1 MPAPR
6 LRRYLPHAKVAH
18 PHAAFSAPPAPLS
31 ARRATAHGSI
41 RACAVRAACPTLALH
56 QLAPARCALRLTA
69 HSVRPCAA
77 RAGRA
82 VLGAADAMQERG
94 AVAAHV
100 PHPIA
105 PEALG
110 SFAASRERRACR
122 GPLRGPSRRG
132 RRAGGRRACRA
143 CRAGGACRACRT
155 CQACRACGTSA
166 ARAAWAWS
174 AGLVGPHEVATRA
187 ALVEGA
193 VGVGGGARGELLARA
208 VPLRARVSR
217 RADSAGSRL
226 HHRRDRP
233 RLRPCSGDGDRPLRH
248 HAGHPHEELAPAELA
263 CVELTAWIRSG
274 R

>member
-56 QLAPARCALRLTA
+56 QLAPARCARRLTA

-100 PHPIA
+100 PHPVA

-110 SFAASRERRACR
+110 CSAASRDGRACR
-122 GPLRGPSRRG
+122 DPLRGPSRRG
-132 RRAGGRRACRA
+132 RRAGGRRACR
-143 CRAGGACRACRT
+143 
-155 CQACRACGTSA
+155 ACRACGTSA